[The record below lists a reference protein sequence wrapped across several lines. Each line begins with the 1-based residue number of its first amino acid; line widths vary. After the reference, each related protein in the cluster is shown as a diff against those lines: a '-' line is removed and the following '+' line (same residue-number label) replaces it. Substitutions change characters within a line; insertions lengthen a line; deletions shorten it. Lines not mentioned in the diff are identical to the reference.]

1 MSGACPEH
9 DTCLGIAVNDIGELC
24 NVYGDVKIT
33 SGVLVIKVEVIVVVP
48 NIMTTTSHVY
58 LAIFIQTNS
67 SLDPRIESNIFTNEF
82 IFDLNTES
90 TFSSSLD
97 FRDDSTFSHIHV
109 KPNILLRWTTPMKNS
124 PLIPHTSSSG
134 RALTIEWRIIIEGVV
149 WARPCIISLHSII
162 VGRVEGKVYTPFIE
176 PTAVTTGIRNTIEEV
191 FVCRHGGKATVE
203 DFLVTFST
211 LGARTQQD
219 GSRVKWVSISV
230 GRRGLAVL
238 EHCSQESLMSKP
250 FSDFQLSPTRNKCES
265 GLIVIITVLKTH

>member
-149 WARPCIISLHSII
+149 WALPTILILDSILIGGEKLEVFVPAVVSASIISLVHNIVKEVESFRNGCHS
-162 VGRVEGKVYTPFIE
+162 
-176 PTAVTTGIRNTIEEV
+176 AVIDLLRY
-191 FVCRHGGKATVE
+191 R
-203 DFLVTFST
+203 
-211 LGARTQQD
+211 
-219 GSRVKWVSISV
+219 
-230 GRRGLAVL
+230 
-238 EHCSQESLMSKP
+238 
-250 FSDFQLSPTRNKCES
+250 
-265 GLIVIITVLKTH
+265 ITC